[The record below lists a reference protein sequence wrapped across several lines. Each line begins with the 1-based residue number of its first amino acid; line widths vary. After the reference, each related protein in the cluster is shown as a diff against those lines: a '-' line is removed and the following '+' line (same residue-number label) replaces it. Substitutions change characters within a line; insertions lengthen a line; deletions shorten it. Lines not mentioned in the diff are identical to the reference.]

1 MALDVKEARAGLLG
15 HQEELARR
23 VMFGISGMYGITRE
37 SFAVP
42 ISRTESVDSGPCFM
56 TLDPEV
62 DASAHAGV
70 ADFEQ
75 NTMRMRSGF
84 QLMFSGLH
92 ELIADEKCDRS
103 LLNPPRGLSITDA
116 RINPDYSGWE
126 AQSCIDFLPGSMWSS
141 AGGG

>member
-1 MALDVKEARAGLLG
+1 
-15 HQEELARR
+15 
-23 VMFGISGMYGITRE
+23 
-37 SFAVP
+37 
-42 ISRTESVDSGPCFM
+42 M